1 MAAISIIVPIYNVEK
16 YLEKCLESLATQTF
30 EDIEIIC
37 INDASTDLSES
48 IAANYVSKDRRF
60 RLINHKRNMGTS
72 QARKHGVEVS
82 SGDYILFVDSDDWL
96 EPFACEYLYETMK
109 REQVDILQYGTN
121 VIPAAPMS
129 EEMLTWINNFLRP
142 FEMRVEGSEILNKCF
157 VEDKFDFNITDKMW
171 NGDIC
176 RKAFSEIEN
185 SHIVAAEDRYA
196 FFVMAFYS
204 RSYLG
209 LCDAKFYNYNV
220 GVGITGGDTL
230 DLQRF
235 ENRCSGVETVRCVR
249 RFLDQKKAFEQLS
262 KEYEQFENK
271 LLWDV
276 VDCWYNKLDA
286 TNYGKGYDLLIKYW
300 GAEKIVPAIARVYFE
315 QEKEI
320 QKRTS
325 DSCIYN
331 GSNVAIYFRNKTQE
345 NMEETILEQVNM
357 LNSLG
362 HSVIIL
368 LDMDTQINVNKHILN
383 GREFVRL
390 PSSTYANWGKYSKR
404 AEQLCKE
411 LIRRDIE
418 CVFYGSP
425 TSHIAWLDILLIR
438 SMGLRVYCM
447 NEQSTNFAGN
457 DASSLDYRVG
467 NLILKI
473 PRKIKRMLKK

>member
-30 EDIEIIC
+30 GDIEIIC
-37 INDASTDLSES
+37 INDASTDSSES
-48 IAANYVSKDRRF
+48 IAANYVSKDSRF
-60 RLINHKRNMGTS
+60 RLINHERNMGTS

-82 SGDYILFVDSDDWL
+82 SGEYILFVDSDDWL
-96 EPFACEYLYETMK
+96 ESIACEYLYEKIK

-129 EEMLTWINNFLRP
+129 EEMLTWINNFLQP

-196 FFVMAFYS
+196 FFVMSFYS
-204 RSYLG
+204 HSYLG
-209 LCDAKFYNYNV
+209 LGNAKFYNYNV
-220 GVGITGGDTL
+220 GVGITGGDNL

-235 ENRCSGVETVRCVR
+235 ENRCSGVEAARCVR
-249 RFLDQKKAFEQLS
+249 RFLDNKGAFEQFIN
-262 KEYEQFENK
+262 EYEQFENK
-271 LLWDV
+271 LLWDA
-276 VDCWYNKLDA
+276 VDCWYNKLDT

-300 GAEKIVPAIARVYFE
+300 GVEKIISAIARVYFE

-320 QKRTS
+320 QRRTLESCIS
-325 DSCIYN
+325 DS
-331 GSNVAIYFRNKTQE
+331 SNVAIYFRSITQE
-345 NMEETILEQVNM
+345 YMEKTIFEQVNM

-368 LDMDTQINVNKHILN
+368 LDMDTQIKVDKHIMN
-383 GREFVRL
+383 EVEFVQL
-390 PSSTYANWGKYSKR
+390 PSSTYANWGEYKRR
-404 AEQLCKE
+404 AEQLYRE
-411 LIRRDIE
+411 LSMRDIE

-438 SMGLRVYCM
+438 SMGLRVYCK
-447 NEQSTNFAGN
+447 NEWHANFEGN
-457 DASSLDYRVG
+457 NTYSLDYRVG

-473 PRKIKRMLKK
+473 PRKIKRLLKK